1 MAEPGG
7 AARGLLRPCSPRG
20 SAEPPPERP
29 APLRDEGE
37 AAKAE
42 VQRQSEELLKQTAA
56 ERGKIVWEWQELR
69 GFLEGQEQRLLSR
82 LEELER
88 AIAQRRDEG
97 VCSLSRGI
105 SLLRERGGD
114 EGQQPLSQSL
124 QGAGS
129 CGGSRE
135 DGVFQKPEPGFA
147 ELEKR
152 LSDFALQSAHL
163 QEVLLG
169 FKETLQLELGSNTG
183 CRITSAG
190 PSRLSQPAQGRE
202 MDAAELAE
210 GLVAFEEVAVYFTRE
225 EWALLD
231 PAQRAL
237 YRAVMQE
244 NYENVTS
251 LGCRMTSLFRSSSSH
266 PPMGQG
272 RKMAA
277 VEQVQGLVTFE
288 EVSVYFTREEWAL
301 LDPAQRA
308 LYRDV
313 MQENYENVTSL
324 AFPVLKPDVI
334 SQLEQGEES
343 WVPDLQRSEER
354 ELLRAPCTAGDAMVC
369 EEQNSQQ
376 ENVEQVDKLR
386 ELSQRSE
393 RNVSRS
399 HELGKSCEI
408 QHRPERE
415 QGSQPG
421 VKVGKCISCP
431 GTQKGLKETTTQQEI
446 LRGKRKNTFTECGK
460 NLRDYSALISHQ
472 RIHTGKRLYE
482 CSECGK
488 HFSHSS
494 HLIRHQR
501 IHTGERPYECSDCG
515 KSFTQR
521 SGLFQHQRIHTGE
534 RPYECSECGKSF
546 TQRSILFQHQRIHTG
561 ERLYECSECG
571 KSFTQ
576 RSGLFQHQR
585 IHTGERPY
593 ECSECGKSFTQRS
606 SLFQHQRIHTGE
618 RLYECSE
625 CGKSFTQR
633 SSLFQHQRIHT
644 GERLYEC
651 SECGKSFT
659 QRSGLFQ
666 HQRIHTGERPYECSE
681 CGKNFSHSSNLIRHQ
696 RIHTGERL
704 YECSDCGK
712 SFTQRSG
719 LFQHQRIHTGE
730 RPYECCE
737 CGKNFNHSSHLI
749 RHQRIHTGERP
760 YECSECGKNFT
771 QRSDLFQHQRMH

>member
-251 LGCRMTSLFRSSSSH
+251 L
-266 PPMGQG
+266 
-272 RKMAA
+272 
-277 VEQVQGLVTFE
+277 E
-288 EVSVYFTREEWAL
+288 
-301 LDPAQRA
+301 
-308 LYRDV
+308 
-313 MQENYENVTSL
+313 
-324 AFPVLKPDVI
+324 FPVFTPEVI
-334 SQLEQGEES
+334 SYLEQDKEP
-343 WVPDLQRSEER
+343 WVPDLHDSEER
-354 ELLRAPCTAGDAMVC
+354 EILRGTCTREESFNQLKTWLCLKDTAGVPDRDLVSSPSSGLSPAGDGM
-369 EEQNSQQ
+369 
-376 ENVEQVDKLR
+376 LR
-386 ELSQRSE
+386 EKKEHQPPQEDAEQDEPHGALLQISE
-393 RNVSRS
+393 EDVSRS
-399 HELGKSCEI
+399 HEQREGCQS
-408 QHRPERE
+408 QHRPERK
-415 QGSQPG
+415 QGNKPREKLNKSINSWGPHKY
-421 VKVGKCISCP
+421 V
-431 GTQKGLKETTTQQEI
+431 KETTTQQKI
-446 LRGKRKNTFTECGK
+446 QAGARNNTCSDCGK
-460 NLRDYSALISHQ
+460 NFSSRSVLLKHQ
-472 RIHTGKRLYE
+472 RIHTGERPYE
-482 CSECGK
+482 CRECGKNFTQSSSLIKHRRIHTGERPYACCECGKAFTQRSSLITHQRIHTGAQSYACSECGESFTRRSNLIVHQRIHTGERPYQCCECAKNFTNSSSLMK
-488 HFSHSS
+488 HQRIHTGARPYECHECGKTFTRSS
-494 HLIRHQR
+494 HLIAHQRTHTGERPYECCECGKTFTDSSDLIKHQR
-501 IHTGERPYECSDCG
+501 IHTGERPYECSECG
-515 KSFTQR
+515 KSFMDSSDLTK
-521 SGLFQHQRIHTGE
+521 HQRIHTGE

-546 TQRSILFQHQRIHTG
+546 THSSALMTHQRIHTG
-561 ERLYECSECG
+561 ERPHECCECG

-576 RSGLFQHQR
+576 SSDLIKHQR

-593 ECSECGKSFTQRS
+593 RCGECGKSFTWRS
-606 SLFQHQRIHTGE
+606 SLITHQRFHTEERPYGCRECGKKFFVSSALREHQRIHIGA
-618 RLYECSE
+618 
-625 CGKSFTQR
+625 
-633 SSLFQHQRIHT
+633 
-644 GERLYEC
+644 
-651 SECGKSFT
+651 
-659 QRSGLFQ
+659 
-666 HQRIHTGERPYECSE
+666 RPYQCGE
-681 CGKNFSHSSNLIRHQ
+681 CGKNFTRSSNLIRHQ
-696 RIHTGERL
+696 RL
-704 YECSDCGK
+704 
-712 SFTQRSG
+712 
-719 LFQHQRIHTGE
+719 
-730 RPYECCE
+730 
-737 CGKNFNHSSHLI
+737 HLA
-749 RHQRIHTGERP
+749 
-760 YECSECGKNFT
+760 
-771 QRSDLFQHQRMH
+771 